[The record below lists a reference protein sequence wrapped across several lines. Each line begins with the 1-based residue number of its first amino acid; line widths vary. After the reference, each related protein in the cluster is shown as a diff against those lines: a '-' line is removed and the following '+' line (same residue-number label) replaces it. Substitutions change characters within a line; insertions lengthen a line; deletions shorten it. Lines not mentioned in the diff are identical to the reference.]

1 MLAVSFV
8 FIAFAVADIQSLRFD
23 PDPRMY
29 FSQENPH
36 FQRNEA
42 LEENYG
48 RVHQVTFVLEFKD
61 SIYTQQNLALVK
73 ELTDRAW
80 QLPHTKRVESLANYA
95 YSWSEDDQ
103 LFVEELVEN
112 AKALTPQA
120 IERIKHIA
128 TTDDAIAKR
137 LVSLSAPMVMVRIN
151 AAFFDAN
158 RSEQEFELAHAARE
172 VVNDIEARYPEVDVL
187 LSGNVV
193 SNVLTNEKAIEDS
206 STLIPL
212 MYAIIFGLLWFLL
225 RSGFAVLGI
234 AIMTAASCASAIGIA
249 AHFGFVINLLSITSI
264 NIIITVA
271 IAHCVHI
278 YVYFLQAYRSGEPK
292 AQAIKE
298 SFRINLQPVFLT
310 SLTTALGFLSM
321 NFSDM
326 PPAKDLGNITAIGVT
341 IAFFLSLTLLP
352 SIMALSPISKKMP
365 KASSNSSRSMDKF
378 ANFVVKNRQI
388 VGVTAL
394 LVSLL
399 FLSLA
404 PFNVVNDKF
413 TENLKKPHP
422 FRLDNEKIDAN
433 FGGLY
438 TIEFDFKA
446 QEGSNISNPEYLQ
459 ALDNFVQW
467 LRQQDDVK
475 NVHSYSD
482 VIKRLNK
489 NMHNGDESYY
499 RIPENQEAAA
509 QYLLL
514 YELSQPYGADLN
526 NLIQP
531 DKSASRVVVNIPSF
545 DAIQVFALREKIRS
559 WVEQNMPEYMYYPGE
574 GLAVM
579 WTYLGRDAF
588 ISSMQGALIALF
600 IISIIMMGV
609 FKSVRYGLISLV
621 PNMLPAGIGYG
632 IWFLVSGDLDMS
644 QMMVLSITIGIVV
657 DDTVHFLSKYIRA
670 RREYNQNAENSVR
683 YAFKHVG
690 APLWITTLV
699 LVAGFALLI
708 TSSFQPN
715 SNLGILTAI
724 ILVSALALDFLLLP
738 PLLMWLDKRKG
749 DKSAA

>member
-1 MLAVSFV
+1 MLAASLI
-8 FIAFAVADIQSLRFD
+8 FIVFAVADIQNLRFD
-23 PDPRMY
+23 PDPRKY
-29 FSQENPH
+29 FSQDNPH
-36 FQRNEA
+36 FQLNEE
-42 LEENYG
+42 LEANYG
-48 RVHQVTFVLEFKD
+48 RVHQVTFVLEFPD
-61 SIYTQQNLALVK
+61 TIYSKEHLTLLK
-73 ELTDRAW
+73 ELTDNAW

-95 YSWSEDDQ
+95 YSWSEQDQ

-112 AKALTPQA
+112 PSLLDDTAVKR
-120 IERIKHIA
+120 IEQIA
-128 TTDDAIAKR
+128 TEDDAIAKR
-137 LVSLSAPMVMVRIN
+137 LVSLSAPMAMVRIN
-151 AAFFDAN
+151 AAFYGDD
-158 RSEQEFELAHAARE
+158 RSKQEFALADAARE
-172 VVNDIEARYPEVDVL
+172 VVKDIEARHPDINVL
-187 LSGNVV
+187 LSGNVI
-193 SNVLTNEKAIEDS
+193 SNVLTNEKAIEDTS
-206 STLIPL
+206 VLIPL
-212 MYAIIFGLLWFLL
+212 MYAIIFGLLWYLL
-225 RSGFAVLGI
+225 RSGFAMLGI
-234 AIMTAASCASAIGIA
+234 AIITITSCASAIGIA

-292 AQAIKE
+292 LRAVTE
-298 SFRINLQPVFLT
+298 SFRINLQPIFLT

-326 PPAKDLGNITAIGVT
+326 PPARDLGNITAIGVS

-352 SIMALSPISKKMP
+352 GIIMLSPISSKMP
-365 KASSNSSRSMDKF
+365 KSSNSSSRSMDKF
-378 ANFVVKNRQI
+378 ANFVVKNRHS
-388 VGVTAL
+388 VGIAAL
-394 LVSLL
+394 IISGI

-404 PFNVVNDKF
+404 PLNVVNDKF

-446 QEGSNISNPEYLQ
+446 KEGSSISDPEYLN
-459 ALDNFVQW
+459 ALDKFVDW
-467 LRQQDDVK
+467 LREQDDVK

-489 NMHNGDESYY
+489 NMHGDDQSYY
-499 RIPENQEAAA
+499 RIPQSQDEAA

-531 DKSASRVVVNIPSF
+531 DKTASRTIVNIPSF
-545 DAIQVFALREKIRS
+545 DAIQVFALREKIRA
-559 WVEQNMPEYMYYPGE
+559 WVELNMPEYMYYPGE

-588 ISSMQGALIALF
+588 VSSIQGALIALF
-600 IISIIMMGV
+600 VISIIMMVV
-609 FKSVRYGLISLV
+609 FKSVRYGLISLI
-621 PNMLPAGIGYG
+621 PNMLPAGVGYG
-632 IWFLVSGDLDMS
+632 VWYLISGNLDMS

-670 RREYNQNAENSVR
+670 RREYQQNPENSVR

-738 PLLMWLDKRKG
+738 PLLMWLDKRKD
-749 DKSAA
+749 DK